1 MDHPFQPSA
10 LPNKFKMIKEYFQE
24 VFLAFQPNYRPPAQ
38 FNGYTY
44 YPSAKGGF
52 TDCPLRAEMTRPDSI
67 NDIDIEPFSMIGKQM
82 EI

>member
-1 MDHPFQPSA
+1 MDLPFQSSGLPST
-10 LPNKFKMIKEYFQE
+10 FKMINEYFQE
-24 VFLAFQPNYRPPAQ
+24 VFLAFQPKYRPPAQ

-52 TDCPLRAEMTRPDSI
+52 TDCPLRAEMTCPDSI
-67 NDIDIEPFSMIGKQM
+67 NVIYIETFSMNGKPM